1 MGGNLKINSKILG
14 ILSALFVLAI
24 VVSSAGAAA
33 DLEAGGINSDNFALD
48 VPSGSDFVSV
58 ATTNLNVGD
67 VAMNM
72 EVFENKGENAN
83 DVSTIMYL
91 KDSSSN
97 QNIISD
103 LCNDLKN
110 DGPVIEENENY
121 FVVENKNSNDWD
133 FWNFDIGNDIENI
146 WNFAT
151 GIFSSDSN
159 VDVATEDADVQVSN
173 NDGININT
181 DDNTTVSLSS
191 RGLEVS
197 DPSGEDVSISTDGVK
212 VSDAGGDSNVE
223 TNVTV
228 DEHMVSTIDNADYA
242 LCIKNPDNDQA
253 IVLCGN
259 NLELLKSMAESASF
273 S

>member
-1 MGGNLKINSKILG
+1 MGGKLKINSKILG

-24 VVSSAGAAA
+24 VVSSAGAA
-33 DLEAGGINSDNFALD
+33 DLAAGGIDSDNFALD
-48 VPSGSDFVSV
+48 VPSGSDFASV

-197 DPSGEDVSISTDGVK
+197 DPSGEDVSISTEGVK
-212 VSDAGGDSNVE
+212 VSDANGESTVE
-223 TNVTV
+223 TNASI
-228 DEHMVSTIDNADYA
+228 DENMVSTVDNADYTI
-242 LCIKNPDNDQA
+242 CIKNPENDQA

>member
-1 MGGNLKINSKILG
+1 MGDKLKFNSKILG
-14 ILSALFVLAI
+14 ILSALFVLAV

-33 DLEAGGINSDNFALD
+33 VADSGIGSDNFAVD
-48 VPSGSDFVSV
+48 IPSGSDFASV
-58 ATTNLNVGD
+58 ATTNINVGD
-67 VAMNM
+67 VDMDM

-83 DVSTIMYL
+83 DVSTILYL

-97 QNIISD
+97 KNIISD
-103 LCNDLKN
+103 LYDDLKN

-121 FVVENKNSNDWD
+121 FVVETKDSNNWN
-133 FWNFDIGNDIENI
+133 FFNFDIGNDIENI

-159 VDVATEDADVQVSN
+159 VDVSTEDADVKVSN

-181 DDNTTVSLSS
+181 DDNTSVSLSTE
-191 RGLEVS
+191 GLKVS

-212 VSDAGGDSNVE
+212 VSDANGDSNVE

-253 IVLCGN
+253 IVICGN
-259 NLELLKSMAESASF
+259 NLELLKSIAETASF

>member
-1 MGGNLKINSKILG
+1 MGGKLKINSKILG

-24 VVSSAGAAA
+24 VVSSAGAAT

-197 DPSGEDVSISTDGVK
+197 DPSGEDVSISTEGVK
-212 VSDAGGDSNVE
+212 VSDANGESTVE
-223 TNVTV
+223 TNASI
-228 DEHMVSTIDNADYA
+228 DENMVSTVDNADYTI
-242 LCIKNPDNDQA
+242 CIKNPENDQA

>member
-1 MGGNLKINSKILG
+1 MGGKLKVNSKILG

-24 VVSSAGAAA
+24 IVSSAGAAA
-33 DLEAGGINSDNFALD
+33 DLAAGGIDSDNFALD
-48 VPSGSDFVSV
+48 VPSGSDFASV

-67 VAMNM
+67 VAMDM

-97 QNIISD
+97 KNIISD
-103 LCNDLKN
+103 LYDDLKN

-121 FVVENKNSNDWD
+121 FVVETKDSNNWN
-133 FWNFDIGNDIENI
+133 FFNFDIGNDIENI

-159 VDVATEDADVQVSN
+159 VDVSTEDADVKVSN

-181 DDNTTVSLSS
+181 DDNTSVSLSTE
-191 RGLEVS
+191 GLKVS

-212 VSDAGGDSNVE
+212 VSDDNGNSNVE

-228 DEHMVSTIDNADYA
+228 DEHMVSNIDNADYA
-242 LCIKNPDNDQA
+242 ICIKNPENDQA

>member
-1 MGGNLKINSKILG
+1 MGGKLKINSKILG

-24 VVSSAGAAA
+24 VVSSAGAAE
-33 DLEAGGINSDNFALD
+33 DLAAGGIGSDNFALD
-48 VPSGSDFVSV
+48 VPSGSDFASV

-91 KDSSSN
+91 KDSSSDKS
-97 QNIISD
+97 IISD
-103 LCNDLKN
+103 LYNDLKN
-110 DGPVIEENENY
+110 DGPIVEETDNY
-121 FVVENKNSNDWD
+121 FVVETKNSNDWD
-133 FWNFDIGNDIENI
+133 FFNFDIGNDIDSI

-159 VDVATEDADVQVSN
+159 VDVSTEEADVKVSN

-181 DDNTTVSLSS
+181 DDNTSVSLSTE
-191 RGLEVS
+191 GLKVS

-212 VSDAGGDSNVE
+212 VSDASGESNVE
-223 TNVTV
+223 TNASFDGDMISNV
-228 DEHMVSTIDNADYA
+228 DNADYA

-253 IVLCGN
+253 IVICGN
-259 NLELLKSMAESASF
+259 NLELLKSIAETASF